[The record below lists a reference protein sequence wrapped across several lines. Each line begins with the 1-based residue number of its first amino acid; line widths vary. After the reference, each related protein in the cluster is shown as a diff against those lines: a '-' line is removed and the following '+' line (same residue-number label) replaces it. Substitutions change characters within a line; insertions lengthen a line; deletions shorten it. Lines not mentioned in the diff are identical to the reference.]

1 MTYIEAIGW
10 FSAALSLV
18 TFSMRTMIPLRVAA
32 ICSNMA
38 SITYGLLLGLY
49 PSLVLNGIL
58 LPFNIYRLIE
68 MRRLIKQVSQAA
80 QGDLSVD
87 WLKPFMRK
95 HKIKNGEVLF
105 SKGDKADHLYFLVDG
120 EIRLRE
126 INKNLEPG
134 QLFGEIAFFSPEG
147 VRTHTAECMGD
158 GMVLQIGESALKQLY
173 FQNPKFGFYLVRLVS
188 SRLSTDIRRLE
199 DQLA

>member
-1 MTYIEAIGW
+1 MTFVKAFGW
-10 FSAALSLV
+10 FSASLSLV
-18 TFSMRTMIPLRVAA
+18 TFSMKTMIPLRTAA

-49 PSLVLNGIL
+49 PGVVLNSIL

-87 WLKPFMRK
+87 WLKPFMKK
-95 HKIKNGEVLF
+95 HTVKSGEVLF
-105 SKGDKADHLYFLVDG
+105 SRGDKADQLYFLVEGD
-120 EIRLRE
+120 IRLRE
-126 INKNLEPG
+126 IDKSLEPG
-134 QLFGEIAFFSPEG
+134 HLFGEIAFFSPEG
-147 VRTHTAECMGD
+147 VRTNTAECASD
-158 GMVLQIGESALKQLY
+158 ATVLRIGESALKQLY

-188 SRLSTDIRRLE
+188 SRLSSDIRRLE
-199 DQLA
+199 EKLA